1 MTHRIILI
9 AALTTALQGSPIA
22 RNAQQTQSKQPVPCG
37 DLTTQFAMNECF
49 GRQAL
54 QDQAKLD
61 ALLKEL
67 SGVLEK
73 SELTHLTAVQKVWTS
88 YRDMH
93 CQWQSSFF
101 EGGSIQ
107 PTERST
113 CLSSVIW
120 NRIDELKVN
129 LCEGRGMTGECAAS
143 KKYARSERLQ
153 QR

>member
-1 MTHRIILI
+1 MMHRIALI
-9 AALTTALQGSPIA
+9 VGLTAALNGSPTA
-22 RNAQQTQSKQPVPCG
+22 WNTRQTPAKQPVPCG

-67 SGVLEK
+67 SGALEK
-73 SELTHLTAVQKVWTS
+73 SEFGRLTAVQKVWTS

-93 CQWQSSFF
+93 CQWQASFF

-120 NRIDELKVN
+120 NRIDELKWN
-129 LCEGRGMTGECAAS
+129 LCEGHGMTGECAAS
-143 KKYARSERLQ
+143 RKYARSER
-153 QR
+153 

>member
-1 MTHRIILI
+1 MTHRVILI
-9 AALTTALQGSPIA
+9 AALTTALQRSPIA

-37 DLTTQFAMNECF
+37 DL
-49 GRQAL
+49 
-54 QDQAKLD
+54 
-61 ALLKEL
+61 
-67 SGVLEK
+67 
-73 SELTHLTAVQKVWTS
+73 TS

-120 NRIDELKVN
+120 NRIDELRLN